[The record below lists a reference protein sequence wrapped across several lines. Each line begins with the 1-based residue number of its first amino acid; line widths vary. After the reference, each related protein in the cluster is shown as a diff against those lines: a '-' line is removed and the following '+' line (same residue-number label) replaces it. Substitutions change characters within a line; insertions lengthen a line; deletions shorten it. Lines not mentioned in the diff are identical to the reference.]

1 MAGSTVLNRFDWK
14 SLAYSLAYPTGVGEL
29 TAAEICDAIKNAT
42 TTAGTLISLKT

>member
-1 MAGSTVLNRFDWK
+1 MVRDFVPWK
-14 SLAYSLAYPTGVGEL
+14 TSARYSLVYSAGVGEF